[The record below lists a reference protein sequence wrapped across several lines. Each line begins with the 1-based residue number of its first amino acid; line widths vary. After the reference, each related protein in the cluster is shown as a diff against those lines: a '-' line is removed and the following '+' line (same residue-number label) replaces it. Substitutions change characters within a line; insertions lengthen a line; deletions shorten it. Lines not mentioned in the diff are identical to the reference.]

1 LRVEDN
7 LRLYVNVS
15 GIEFFFYVIVCLP
28 LESIDKLFTIV
39 RAKWILNILLLFGGL
54 ILLEDLKR
62 RLVDPVEEPP
72 GV

>member
-1 LRVEDN
+1 MCTKCN
-7 LRLYVNVS
+7 LRLYNLYVNVL
-15 GIEFFFYVIVCLP
+15 GIKFFLCKRY
-28 LESIDKLFTIV
+28 FTV
-39 RAKWILNILLLFGGL
+39 REHAKWILNILLLFGGL

>member
-1 LRVEDN
+1 MLM
-7 LRLYVNVS
+7 YVNV
-15 GIEFFFYVIVCLP
+15 ILP